1 MSSPT
6 INWQTTVPLTLA
18 MSADLC
24 YLYPAHDPGSIHC
37 RSCPVTLTPAGIA
50 HLSMHDLTR
59 MAWHQ
64 PRTHLII
71 RALTQPEIVYQALEW
86 KSRIGLW
93 SQFFAVRDTLGS
105 THYVAVAVTLA
116 RMTGDKAAQYHR
128 VTTIFAAK
136 ESYLFTKTGT
146 LLALKSKWIW
156 A

>member
-6 INWQTTVPLTLA
+6 INWQATVPLTLA

-50 HLSMHDLTR
+50 HLSMHDRTR
-59 MAWHQ
+59 MAWLQ

-71 RALTQPEIVYQALEW
+71 RALTQPEIVYRTLEW

-105 THYVAVAVTLA
+105 THYMAVAVTLA
-116 RMTGDKAAQYHR
+116 RITDGKVHHYHR

-136 ESYLFTKTGT
+136 ESYLFAKMGAG
-146 LLALKSKWIW
+146 LALKPKWTW